1 MLNYLR
7 RHLDEIATIVFL
19 LIVLVLTIA
28 RPPVYATAGGL
39 LLAQIVLWGAGIL
52 VASLLIA
59 ARFNAQARNVLH
71 IILELGPIVV
81 AVVGYVSL
89 KLFRAHDITTWLGIQ
104 SKDQWMMAAD
114 NFLFGKIPYLWFGQW
129 GLESIP
135 FLRIMSYF
143 YGLYPFTP
151 LIALAWFL
159 YKGDD
164 AQFRLIRRT
173 LLISFFLGYSC
184 YILIPVAGPLSI
196 TPNAPLPYI
205 ETTAGYIFLA
215 GNFRFGFDCFPSLH
229 TANPWLMVWLSRG
242 KLPGW
247 LMTVAIVACC
257 GITLSTVALQVHYG
271 IDDLAALAWI
281 FPIALLGCASL
292 PRESAA

>member
-39 LLAQIVLWGAGIL
+39 LLAKIVLWGAGIL
-52 VASLLIA
+52 VAALLIA
-59 ARFNAQARNVLH
+59 ARFNAQARSVLRV
-71 IILELGPIVV
+71 ILQIGPIVV

-89 KLFRAHDITTWLGIQ
+89 KLFRAHDITAWLGIHP
-104 SKDQWMMAAD
+104 KDQWMMAAD
-114 NFLFGKIPYLWFGQW
+114 NFLFGKTPYLWFGQW
-129 GLESIP
+129 GLKSIP
-135 FLRIMSYF
+135 FLKIMSYF

-159 YKGDD
+159 YKGDG
-164 AQFRLIRRT
+164 ARFRLLRRT

-196 TPNAPLPYI
+196 TPNAPVPYI
-205 ETTAGYIFLA
+205 ETTAGYMFLA

-229 TANPWLMVWLSRG
+229 TANPWLMVWSSRG

-247 LMTVAIVACC
+247 LMTAAIVACC

-271 IDDLAALAWI
+271 IDDLAALVWI
-281 FPIALLGCASL
+281 LPIALLGRASL

>member
-28 RPPVYATAGGL
+28 RPPVYATPGGL

-52 VASLLIA
+52 LAALLIA
-59 ARFNAQARNVLH
+59 ARFNARARSVLY
-71 IILELGPIVV
+71 IILEIGPIVV

-89 KLFRAHDITTWLGIQ
+89 RLFRAHDITTWLGIHP
-104 SKDQWMMAAD
+104 KDQWMMAAD
-114 NFLFGKIPYLWFGQW
+114 NFLFGKIPYLWFSQW

-215 GNFRFGFDCFPSLH
+215 GNFRFEFDCFPSLH
-229 TANPWLMVWLSRG
+229 TANPWLLVWLSRG

-247 LMTVAIVACC
+247 LMTAAIVACC
-257 GITLSTVALQVHYG
+257 GITLSTVALEVHYG

-281 FPIALLGCASL
+281 FPIALLGRASL